1 MDNLTKFFSFELPT
15 KIIYG
20 ANCLDNLCVELK
32 ENKGKKPI
40 IITDKGVE
48 NAGILKK
55 ITDLLHKDD
64 FPYVIYAGVEA
75 NPKDVNVEEGAK
87 IARENDCDCI
97 IAVGGG
103 SPIDCAKSVGVL
115 LAHNDTEIK
124 KYEGKTA
131 ATKPLPLFITIPT
144 TSGTGSEIT
153 FSSVITDTKNK
164 YKMTVKS
171 KYTAA
176 KVAICDP
183 VLTLSVPPAVTA
195 ATGMDALTHAIEAYT
210 ATCSEPIADAVS
222 LYAIELIYNNLKTA
236 VFEGDNLQARSAM
249 LMGSML
255 AGMGFSHSDVAS
267 VHCISEALGG
277 MFDLAHGVCNA
288 ILLPHVMEYNKDY
301 CVSKY
306 ARVAKA
312 MGFEFKS
319 FISFADNVKKGSFV
333 SFDRTD
339 DGEFDHNGFITHTI
353 RKKGESRRKVKYLDT
368 NLTYKDF
375 KLAQHSNRYNEW
387 TSVGK
392 KNHWETLK
400 QRFPKIK
407 FVIVN

>member
-1 MDNLTKFFSFELPT
+1 MDNLTKLFSFELPT

-48 NAGILKK
+48 NAGILKN
-55 ITDLLHKDD
+55 ITDLLDKDD

-267 VHCISEALGG
+267 VHCISESLGG

-306 ARVAKA
+306 DRVAKA

-319 FISFADNVKKGSFV
+319 DDEGADLAVKAVQQLALDVKLPLFSELNV
-333 SFDRTD
+333 
-339 DGEFDHNGFITHTI
+339 EP
-353 RKKGESRRKVKYLDT
+353 
-368 NLTYKDF
+368 KDF
-375 KLAQHSNRYNEW
+375 DILADKSAINISTESNPRPMSKEDYLNVLNNAYNA
-387 TSVGK
+387 K
-392 KNHWETLK
+392 
-400 QRFPKIK
+400 
-407 FVIVN
+407 

>member
-1 MDNLTKFFSFELPT
+1 MDNLTKLFSFELPT

-55 ITDLLHKDD
+55 ITDLLDKDD

-306 ARVAKA
+306 A
-312 MGFEFKS
+312 
-319 FISFADNVKKGSFV
+319 
-333 SFDRTD
+333 
-339 DGEFDHNGFITHTI
+339 
-353 RKKGESRRKVKYLDT
+353 
-368 NLTYKDF
+368 
-375 KLAQHSNRYNEW
+375 
-387 TSVGK
+387 
-392 KNHWETLK
+392 
-400 QRFPKIK
+400 
-407 FVIVN
+407 

>member
-1 MDNLTKFFSFELPT
+1 MDNLTKLFSFELPT

-55 ITDLLHKDD
+55 ITDLLDKDD

-210 ATCSEPIADAVS
+210 ATCSEPITDAVS

-255 AGMGFSHSDVAS
+255 AGIGFSHSDVAS
-267 VHCISEALGG
+267 VHCIAEALGG

-288 ILLPHVMEYNKDY
+288 VLLPHVMEYNKDY
-301 CVSKY
+301 CVAKY

-400 QRFPKIK
+400 QRFPRIK

>member
-1 MDNLTKFFSFELPT
+1 MDNLTKLFSFELPT

-55 ITDLLHKDD
+55 ITDLLDKDD

-210 ATCSEPIADAVS
+210 ATCSEPITDAVS

-255 AGMGFSHSDVAS
+255 AGIGFSHSDVAS

-288 ILLPHVMEYNKDY
+288 VLLPHVMEYNKDY
-301 CVSKY
+301 CVAKY

>member
-1 MDNLTKFFSFELPT
+1 MDNLTKLFSFELPT

-55 ITDLLHKDD
+55 ITDLLDKDD

-255 AGMGFSHSDVAS
+255 AGIGFSHSDVAS
-267 VHCISEALGG
+267 VHCIAEALGG

-288 ILLPHVMEYNKDY
+288 VLLPHVMEYNKDY
-301 CVSKY
+301 CVAKY